1 MGPVPQRS
9 CMTDTAATEDQAD
22 QARMI
27 AAMARATAAA
37 QDEVLALRRAL
48 AQAETMSASGH
59 KLAQLQQ
66 GCAEL
71 ERECDRLKA
80 RADHFETL
88 YNAVIAS
95 SSWRL
100 TAPLRRVMSALR
112 GASGKA
118 D

>member
-1 MGPVPQRS
+1 MGPVPQQS
-9 CMTDTAATEDQAD
+9 SMTDAIAIGDQAD
-22 QARMI
+22 QARML

-37 QDEVLALRRAL
+37 QDEVLALRHAL
-48 AQAETMSASGH
+48 AQAEIMSASGRTM
-59 KLAQLQQ
+59 AQLQQ
-66 GCAEL
+66 SCAAL

-88 YNAVIAS
+88 YKELLSS

-100 TAPLRRVMSALR
+100 TAPLRRVMSVLR
-112 GASGKA
+112 GRSGRA